1 MLRKRNDELIEVGQ
15 VKPGST
21 FNVPLHALYAVEK
34 ELFFSLANYKT
45 SVQGIN
51 WKESPND
58 FKYTKYLQCDPENTF
73 EPFYLTAIREREG
86 VYHEVTSKY
95 TMLSVCYVI
104 HLKPPLYLR
113 NALPIGLHISVAGC
127 SVAQN
132 DTTDGEQQLKAKA
145 IEDSNKQ
152 KEDFLDYGEKVV
164 QPGDILHLPTVKT
177 YVKEGEPRSL
187 LVLRVGGRVFALRSP
202 FENDNAFVLLAVGTI
217 FGERLVVHH
226 RNPIE
231 SSRIRRLVI
240 HIVRF
245 NRENV
250 H

>member
-1 MLRKRNDELIEVGQ
+1 MLRNRNGEIIEVGQ

-21 FNVPLHALYAVEK
+21 FNVPLHALYAAEK
-34 ELFFSLANYKT
+34 ELFFSLDNYRT

-58 FKYTKYLQCDPENTF
+58 FKYTKYLQCDPENTY

-86 VYHEVTSKY
+86 VYHEISSKH

-132 DTTDGEQQLKAKA
+132 DNVDGKGDAQQPLKCIGPSGVTKP
-145 IEDSNKQ
+145 E
-152 KEDFLDYGEKVV
+152 EDFLDYGEKVV
-164 QPGDILHLPTVKT
+164 PPGNILHLPTVKT
-177 YVKEGEPRSL
+177 SVKEGEPRSL
-187 LVLRVGGRVFALRSP
+187 LVLRVSHICSPWFSLRYV
-202 FENDNAFVLLAVGTI
+202 NA
-217 FGERLVVHH
+217 
-226 RNPIE
+226 
-231 SSRIRRLVI
+231 
-240 HIVRF
+240 
-245 NRENV
+245 
-250 H
+250 